1 MADPFLGEIHI
12 FGFAYAPQDWAF
24 CNGQQMAIQQQNA
37 LYALLGTRFG
47 GDGRSF
53 FNLPNL
59 QGRAPIHFGA
69 NPLPASQPYQMAQTG
84 GTSGATVQTQ
94 TAFSLTTANLPSHTH
109 AADLSLA
116 GVNAATA
123 VKVSTGAGGGV
134 NPDANA
140 TLTNAPNG
148 QTSAAVFLPAATPQ
162 TNPITLGG
170 VTTTLSGNG
179 TVTVGNTGAG
189 APVSAPLNFSVP
201 AAMSPYL
208 ALNFCIALNGIFPMQ
223 Q

>member
-1 MADPFLGEIHI
+1 MADPFLGEIRI

-24 CNGQQMAIQQQNA
+24 CNGQQMAIQQQAA

-47 GDGRSF
+47 GDGRNY

-69 NPLPASQPYQMAQTG
+69 NPIPNAAPYQLAQVG
-84 GTSGATVQTQ
+84 GTTGNAVQTQ
-94 TAFSLTTANLPSHTH
+94 TAFSLTTANLPSHNH
-109 AADLSLA
+109 SAELSLT

-123 VKVSTGAGGGV
+123 IKVSTGAGGGV
-134 NPDANA
+134 TPDANA

-148 QTSAAVFLPAATPQ
+148 QSSAAVFLPAATPQ

-179 TVTVGNTGAG
+179 TVAVGNTGAG
-189 APVSAPLNFSVP
+189 APVSAPLNFNVP
-201 AAMSPYL
+201 ATMPPYL
-208 ALNFCIALNGIFPMQ
+208 ALNFCIALNGLFPPQ